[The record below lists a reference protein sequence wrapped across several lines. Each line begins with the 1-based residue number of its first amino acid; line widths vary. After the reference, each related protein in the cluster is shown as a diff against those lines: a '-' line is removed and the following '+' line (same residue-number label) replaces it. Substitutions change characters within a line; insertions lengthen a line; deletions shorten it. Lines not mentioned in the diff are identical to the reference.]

1 MDILEEIVAYKR
13 QEIAE
18 RQMYVPMHQL
28 WELVRPRL
36 DDETSSMSRRLRQ
49 SPTGLIAE
57 FKRKSPSLGWIH
69 QDAKAADI
77 TLGYQ
82 RGGATAVSILTDTH
96 YFGGY
101 DEFVQQ
107 ARVAGLSLPVLYKN
121 FIIDEYQIF
130 EARMLGADAVLLIAR
145 ILSPAQLLEYAF
157 RAWEIGLDVLVEVH
171 DEADMRA
178 ALATPAEF
186 IGINNRNLQ
195 TFTTSIEN
203 TLELLPR
210 AEESRTFISE
220 SGIFSAAD
228 ARRLQEAGCGGILV
242 GEGLVRADDVAEMTR
257 RLAEPCALAKES
269 A

>member
-107 ARVAGLSLPVLYKN
+107 ARAARLGLPVLYKN
-121 FIIDEYQIF
+121 FVIDEYQLF
-130 EARMLGADAVLLIAR
+130 QAKYCGASAVLLIAAC
-145 ILSPAQLLEYAF
+145 LSKEECTCFVGLARQLKLEVLLE
-157 RAWEIGLDVLVEVH
+157 LH
-171 DEADMRA
+171 DERELDYVDAEPDMV
-178 ALATPAEF
+178 
-186 IGINNRNLQ
+186 GVNNRHLG
-195 TFTTSIEN
+195 TFVTDVNQSF
-203 TLELLPR
+203 LLADRLPADLCR
-210 AEESRTFISE
+210 VSE
-220 SGIFSAAD
+220 SGLHDAQTVKALREAGFSGFLMGEHFMKAAD
-228 ARRLQEAGCGGILV
+228 
-242 GEGLVRADDVAEMTR
+242 
-257 RLAEPCALAKES
+257 PALALS
-269 A
+269 QFITDLT

>member
-36 DDETSSMSRRLRQ
+36 DDEAVSMSRRLRQ

-121 FIIDEYQIF
+121 FIIDEYQLF
-130 EARMLGADAVLLIAR
+130 QAKYCGASAVLLIAAC
-145 ILSPAQLLEYAF
+145 LSKEECTRFVGLARQLKLEVLLE
-157 RAWEIGLDVLVEVH
+157 LH
-171 DEADMRA
+171 DERELDYVDAEPDMV
-178 ALATPAEF
+178 
-186 IGINNRNLQ
+186 GVNNRHLG
-195 TFTTSIEN
+195 TFVTDVNQSFLGRPPACRPVPCQRE
-203 TLELLPR
+203 
-210 AEESRTFISE
+210 RT
-220 SGIFSAAD
+220 
-228 ARRLQEAGCGGILV
+228 
-242 GEGLVRADDVAEMTR
+242 
-257 RLAEPCALAKES
+257 P
-269 A
+269 

>member
-107 ARVAGLSLPVLYKN
+107 ARAAGLGLPVLYKN
-121 FIIDEYQIF
+121 FVIDEYQLF
-130 EARMLGADAVLLIAR
+130 QAKYCGASAVLLIAAC
-145 ILSPAQLLEYAF
+145 LSKEECTRFVGLARQLKLEVLLE
-157 RAWEIGLDVLVEVH
+157 LH
-171 DEADMRA
+171 DERELDYVDAEPDMVASTTAIWAPSSPMSTSRSSWPTA
-178 ALATPAEF
+178 CLPAC
-186 IGINNRNLQ
+186 
-195 TFTTSIEN
+195 
-203 TLELLPR
+203 
-210 AEESRTFISE
+210 AV
-220 SGIFSAAD
+220 SA
-228 ARRLQEAGCGGILV
+228 
-242 GEGLVRADDVAEMTR
+242 RADSMTR
-257 RLAEPCALAKES
+257 GP
-269 A
+269 